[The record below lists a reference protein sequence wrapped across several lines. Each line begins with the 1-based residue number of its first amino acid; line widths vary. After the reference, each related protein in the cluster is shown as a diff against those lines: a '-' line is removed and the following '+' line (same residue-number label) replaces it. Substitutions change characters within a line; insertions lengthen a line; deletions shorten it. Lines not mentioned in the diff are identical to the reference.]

1 MNSNNAIALTITL
14 FLLTTAIPSTPAMA
28 GAAKFTGYPDT
39 IAELGNLYAS
49 GIAAWH
55 HYNAYEKQ
63 AQKEKLDQIAMLFAA
78 MAASQSVTIHH
89 VQQLLADLTGTRPGC
104 RVYFPKVGSTRDNLK
119 TAIEMEMTETAETFP
134 ATLEKL
140 AAEGYSPAL
149 RLVQT
154 AVDVHNHH
162 RKKLKK
168 IYFYTEYFF
177 GSLAARFQKNKPRY
191 FICRESGNVISEKLP
206 ADCPV
211 RGVPTTNYID
221 LLDFKPPTWIYTCG
235 PPGRTE
241 QVELREAVSKG

>member
-1 MNSNNAIALTITL
+1 MNSNNVIALTITL
-14 FLLTTAIPSTPAMA
+14 FLMTTAIPSTPAMA
-28 GAAKFTGYPDT
+28 AAAKLAGYPET

-49 GIAAWH
+49 GMAAWQ
-55 HYNAYEKQ
+55 HYNAYAKQ

-78 MAASQSVTIHH
+78 MAASQSVTTHH

-104 RVYFPKVGSTRDNLK
+104 LVYFPKVGSTRDNLK

-149 RLVQT
+149 RLVRT

-191 FICRESGNVISEKLP
+191 FICRESGTVITERLP

-211 RGVPTTNYID
+211 RGGPTTNYID
-221 LLDFKPPTWIYTCG
+221 LLDFKPPTWINTCG

-241 QVELREAVSKG
+241 QVELPEAVSNG